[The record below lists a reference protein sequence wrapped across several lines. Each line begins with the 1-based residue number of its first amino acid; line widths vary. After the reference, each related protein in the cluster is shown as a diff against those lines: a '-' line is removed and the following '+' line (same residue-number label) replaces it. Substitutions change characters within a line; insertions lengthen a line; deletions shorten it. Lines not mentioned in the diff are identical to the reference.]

1 MYRWRLSDFWREIVI
16 YYIRKWYI
24 MRGKNVLVNMITN
37 AIGLDEAT
45 PNSNEQVLGETILET
60 LGEVTEKTESLTLRQ
75 IARSRVIDYSPRQ
88 RIKTVVNKLNEIS
101 VTVIDS
107 DSIKGS
113 QKFNE
118 LHPSAFGEYAHGD
131 DNKDRVV
138 REAPYRISKMSD
150 MNQRGRTGLS
160 TSNLDKGLHYS
171 ERHKCKCGATFP
183 LKSTVCRAC
192 GATLDKD
199 IHEVVLR
206 ETTRNHTRHAQHIIL
221 ALDGYGRP
229 YFSIGRVEDQKS
241 KFRTKAGQAYRG
253 TQWTDCK
260 QMTFFIEGAKVEQ
273 YIGKNFNESGVYCT
287 PVKVFVTRD
296 YFNYRSQGGEQ

>member
-1 MYRWRLSDFWREIVI
+1 MNMMTKAVGLNEVI
-16 YYIRKWYI
+16 P
-24 MRGKNVLVNMITN
+24 NTN
-37 AIGLDEAT
+37 L
-45 PNSNEQVLGETILET
+45 QVLGETIIET
-60 LGEVTEKTESLTLRQ
+60 LGDVTERTEIMTLRQ
-75 IARSRVIDYSPRQ
+75 IARSRVIDYSSRQ
-88 RIKTVVNKLNEIS
+88 RIKTVIKKLDSIS

-131 DNKDRVV
+131 DNKSRVV
-138 REAPYRISKMSD
+138 REAPYRISDMRS
-150 MNQRGRTGLS
+150 MNQRGRIGLS

-171 ERHKCKCGATFP
+171 KRFLCSCGTTFP
-183 LKSTVCRAC
+183 LNSIICRSC
-192 GATLDKD
+192 GSMLDKD

-206 ETTRNHTRHAQHIIL
+206 ETTRNHTRHAQHLIL
-221 ALDGYGRP
+221 ALDAQGRP

-260 QMTFFIEGAKVEQ
+260 QMTFFIEGAKVEE
-273 YIGKNFNESGVYCT
+273 YISKNFNESGIYCT
-287 PVKVFVTRD
+287 PIKVFVTRD
-296 YFNYRSQGGEQ
+296 YFNRRDQGGEQ